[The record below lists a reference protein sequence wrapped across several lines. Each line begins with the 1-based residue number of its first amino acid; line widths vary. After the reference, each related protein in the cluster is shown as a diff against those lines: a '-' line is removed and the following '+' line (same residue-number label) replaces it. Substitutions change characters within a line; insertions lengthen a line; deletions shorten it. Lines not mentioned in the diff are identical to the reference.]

1 MLVNRN
7 LYYGLVLDN
16 EDPLMLGRI
25 RVHPKHENLTSI
37 EGSNQKFKKDSN
49 NTSNGKWSSE
59 DPLLFLPLLPFY
71 INQVPQVGERVILL
85 YYDNKR
91 QDIKDRFYLI
101 GPYSSPTRIEKEE
114 YDSSN
119 THLSSGVRNNRIEFP
134 DIKNPDGTY
143 PDPISHKGIYPEP
156 LDISING
163 RGTTDIILKNNDVIL
178 RAGKHKVTEPDQK
191 IPTYDENRAFLQLS
205 KFDSKITEGN
215 SQDTLEFVSQD
226 KQIKYLVE
234 YDVYNPE
241 SKPQVFTGRVVI
253 YQFKSN
259 EQPQTKINNFK
270 YDTELTGV
278 TSTIAKIYNIEVGQN
293 ITDFAKFISN
303 QIKTLVKNSNEVLNL
318 PNGEQFPIYYRPS
331 KQIRDI
337 LQTTPTPG
345 SLTEVPFINMQQL
358 VNLVRVSYTD
368 LTPGYGLI
376 IDENFSEWQA
386 FTTKKVKTKT
396 FTSESVENTVG
407 ILGANNLYLL
417 SNQTKIDG
425 KDQINFNKVSPNFE
439 PKFEQSQIDTNLLPN
454 TSSVVRGE
462 ELLELLQTIVGFLV
476 SHVHP
481 YPLMPPSSVAY
492 DGTSTDD
499 LLKKMLEAYT
509 KVLNSNIRIN

>member
-1 MLVNRN
+1 
-7 LYYGLVLDN
+7 
-16 EDPLMLGRI
+16 
-25 RVHPKHENLTSI
+25 
-37 EGSNQKFKKDSN
+37 
-49 NTSNGKWSSE
+49 
-59 DPLLFLPLLPFY
+59 
-71 INQVPQVGERVILL
+71 
-85 YYDNKR
+85 
-91 QDIKDRFYLI
+91 
-101 GPYSSPTRIEKEE
+101 
-114 YDSSN
+114 
-119 THLSSGVRNNRIEFP
+119 
-134 DIKNPDGTY
+134 
-143 PDPISHKGIYPEP
+143 
-156 LDISING
+156 
-163 RGTTDIILKNNDVIL
+163 
-178 RAGKHKVTEPDQK
+178 
-191 IPTYDENRAFLQLS
+191 
-205 KFDSKITEGN
+205 
-215 SQDTLEFVSQD
+215 
-226 KQIKYLVE
+226 
-234 YDVYNPE
+234 
-241 SKPQVFTGRVVI
+241 
-253 YQFKSN
+253 
-259 EQPQTKINNFK
+259 
-270 YDTELTGV
+270 
-278 TSTIAKIYNIEVGQN
+278 
-293 ITDFAKFISN
+293 
-303 QIKTLVKNSNEVLNL
+303 
-318 PNGEQFPIYYRPS
+318 
-331 KQIRDI
+331 
-337 LQTTPTPG
+337 
-345 SLTEVPFINMQQL
+345 MQQL